1 MSEEYTLEDLENM
14 SGLSIR
20 TLQFYIQEGLLP
32 GPDTRGKFARYSQN
46 HLDTIRFIDRLKK
59 VHMPLKQIRHLLET
73 MSNDD
78 IERIIQSQKGG
89 NLIFSS
95 PQLFNQEDDEGK
107 MKGDQKRSSALDYI
121 LSLENLQ
128 GSLEI
133 HEMDNR
139 YYGPPAPSRPPAT
152 LKEAPPTIQSLKSG
166 DTWQRIHLADG
177 LELQV
182 REPMSKEKEQVVK
195 ELIEITNKLF
205 SKLNKKGEKK

>member
-20 TLQFYIQEGLLP
+20 TLRFYIQEGLLP

-73 MSNDD
+73 MSNED
-78 IERIIQSQKGG
+78 IERIIQSQSGG

-95 PQLFNQEDDEGK
+95 PQLFIEEEDAGK
-107 MKGDQKRSSALDYI
+107 MKGDQKKSSALEYI
-121 LSLENLQ
+121 RSLEDLH
-128 GSLEI
+128 GSLKINES
-133 HEMDNR
+133 DTR
-139 YYGPPAPSRPPAT
+139 YY
-152 LKEAPPTIQSLKSG
+152 APPTPSRVSAPIKEDPTIQPVKNG
-166 DTWQRIHLADG
+166 ETWHRIRLADG

-182 REPMSKEKEQVVK
+182 REPMSEEKEQAVK
-195 ELIEITNKLF
+195 ELIVVTNKLF
-205 SKLNKKGEKK
+205 SNINKKGEK